1 MKILLIDNY
10 DSFTYN
16 LLHLLEQ
23 YDDADVSVMR
33 NDAILLDELENYEA
47 FVLSPGPGLPS
58 ESVKLLEATR
68 RCISIGKV
76 LGVCL
81 GHQALAEVYGA
92 RLKNLEKVYHGVS
105 LKTSIMQDADPLFR
119 NLPKN
124 FMTGRYHSWVI
135 DPLTLPDDI
144 IITAKDEME
153 NIMAIRHV
161 RLPVWGI
168 QFHPESILT
177 EYGKQLI
184 FNWLDA

>member
-16 LLHLLEQ
+16 LFHLLEQ
-23 YDDADVSVMR
+23 YPNAEVEVKRS
-33 NDAILLDELENYEA
+33 DEIDPEGLQNYNA

-58 ESVKLLEATR
+58 ESAMLLKLTR
-68 RCISIGKV
+68 DCINTGKV

-81 GHQALAEVYGA
+81 GHQALAEVRGA
-92 RLKNLEKVYHGVS
+92 KLKNLHKVHHGLS
-105 LKTSIMQDADPLFR
+105 LKTNVMQGDDPLFR
-119 NLPKN
+119 NIPEN

-135 DPLTLPDDI
+135 DPTSLPEEIRIIATDD
-144 IITAKDEME
+144 EG
-153 NIMAIRHV
+153 NVMAIKYVHK
-161 RLPVWGI
+161 PVWGI

-177 EYGKQLI
+177 EYGKELI